1 MDACVGKI
9 VELLADGVVNYVKRH
24 GAYVIRYKNKVQLL
38 EQENKQLGEIKDRIQ
53 RKVDRA
59 ENNGKVIEIQ
69 VSSWLK
75 EAENMEGA
83 IANFLQ
89 QENRESFK
97 CFKGCI
103 CPNLM
108 WRHKTGK
115 EADTRKSDVSKLI
128 SGGDELEKS
137 PVARD
142 APFESDLK
150 FYSSQYY
157 TTFQSRAS
165 VVEEIKNALKD
176 YGVDMIGVHGP
187 GGAGKT
193 TMVKEVAKD
202 AEKLGI
208 FHKIAIAV
216 VSKDP
221 NTSKLQEDIATQL
234 NLEYKG
240 KSELERADGLRKA
253 LLNGKRKI
261 LVILDDLWQ
270 FLDLTAIGIPTS
282 ALGVR
287 GCKIL
292 LTSRNIEVFHMM
304 EVRLCFSIGYL
315 EEEETWELFTKVTGE
330 FGVDGSIARKV
341 SERCGGLP
349 IAIVAVGAALRG
361 QKEFVWNNALHQLEK
376 CPLEH
381 IEGIHPKDYTPLR
394 WSYDFLKEK
403 DAKSCFLL
411 CCLFPEDAE
420 ISIDDL
426 VKYSFALGFLRE
438 VDTLKVARDRVKAM
452 VNMLKSSCLLLN
464 GEEENFVKM
473 HDVIRDLA
481 ISITKEKQTEHGGGH
496 DWPGQQRFMVNHD
509 IRKWPK
515 NDAWKHHTAIS
526 LRINDDNFPFP
537 CDVLNCPLV
546 HTLVLESGKSSLKI
560 PNNFFQSMKEAK
572 VLDLKDILLDLR
584 SSILELDYLRMLR
597 LNNCQLLGDM
607 STIQNLKNR
616 IEILSFKEST
626 IEELPQEIRELTH
639 LRSLNL
645 MEWNS
650 LKLIPKGV
658 ISNLINL
665 EELYVTEDFKGWDTT
680 IYGGGM
686 SNASIAE
693 LKSLTQLTVL
703 YVSISAESSKI
714 MVQECP
720 DLFKKLIN
728 FNIFIS
734 IAYPFH
740 DQSRNVLKIEDIHH
754 IDDKFH
760 LLMDKVDVLKLSK
773 IQDLRYLF
781 GKPQLQFT
789 PSGGRSFSKLTY
801 LGIVGCNS
809 LKYLFSPSCAKAL
822 KLQKLKV
829 SNCSKIEQIIGVG
842 DYYHEEEGVIDE
854 AIIFSRLK
862 ILTLRSLSQFR
873 SFCPK
878 MEKTTIERDPSNWT
892 TTAESIFN
900 EKVSFPV
907 LEELKIDE
915 LLLKDIWSKQTI
927 QFPKGSNKVS
937 FSQLKNV
944 NVTQCHNLVNVFP
957 SNMLPRL
964 QNLERLRVRDCSSL
978 TLLIEDLNLNI
989 QSLTVKFKFID
1000 VFPKLRDLELW
1011 YLPKL
1016 MKIWL
1021 NDEDYCSYDNSVHLC
1036 LKTISIMSCGSLR
1049 YAFSAFVA
1057 RHLALVQ
1064 HLSIKACPGMEVIVS
1079 EAKGEGEI
1087 DDGTIAFKEL
1097 KELWLKDLPNLRS
1110 FYEFKFEAPHL
1121 FNYQD
1126 ACPNVKTLYLGDF
1139 KSIGEIQVWDLAT
1152 IQEHLHN
1159 VSLIRCQVSTKV
1171 FSHHMKRSYRMIHL
1185 QNCRGFKHVIDLVGT
1200 ISVGE
1205 EHFIDVKRLKLYDL
1219 PELVSLWNNNF
1230 HEIGA
1235 IRNLKYI
1242 HIKNCPQMKNLLT
1255 DSMPTTL
1262 QHLETLAVQS
1272 CEMMEEIIVIEEN
1285 NINIIGEEK
1294 ATWIEFSKLESLI
1307 LIDLPNLKSFCNDE
1321 RGSFNF
1327 SSLRGVRVENCPKM
1341 KTFVFGQICLPSRMM
1356 QVLEGDNENV
1366 EITNLN
1372 AYFGVRNED
1381 SNHMSKII
1389 HWGNNFGY
1397 FELCNPEY
1405 FFDDEEI
1412 VNLYSYEREQERKRE
1427 YYRDD

>member
-907 LEELKIDE
+907 LDILNIDDLPVKDIWNNQMIQSPNGSNKVSFSQLKDVSVVQCHNLVNVFPSNMLPQLQNLERLSVRDCSSLALLIEGLNSNIQSPRVKFKFIDVFSKLRDLDLRYLPKLMKIWLNDEDYCSYDNSVHLYLQTISIMSCGSLRYAFSAFVAKHLALIQYLSIKACPEMEVIVSEAKGEGEIDDGTMTFKELKELLLENLPNLRSFHEYKSEASHLFNYQVSFPVLEELKIDE

-944 NVTQCHNLVNVFP
+944 NVTQCHNLLLLLDISRS
-957 SNMLPRL
+957 SN
-964 QNLERLRVRDCSSL
+964 
-978 TLLIEDLNLNI
+978 I
-989 QSLTVKFKFID
+989 
-1000 VFPKLRDLELW
+1000 
-1011 YLPKL
+1011 
-1016 MKIWL
+1016 
-1021 NDEDYCSYDNSVHLC
+1021 
-1036 LKTISIMSCGSLR
+1036 
-1049 YAFSAFVA
+1049 
-1057 RHLALVQ
+1057 
-1064 HLSIKACPGMEVIVS
+1064 
-1079 EAKGEGEI
+1079 
-1087 DDGTIAFKEL
+1087 
-1097 KELWLKDLPNLRS
+1097 
-1110 FYEFKFEAPHL
+1110 
-1121 FNYQD
+1121 
-1126 ACPNVKTLYLGDF
+1126 
-1139 KSIGEIQVWDLAT
+1139 
-1152 IQEHLHN
+1152 
-1159 VSLIRCQVSTKV
+1159 
-1171 FSHHMKRSYRMIHL
+1171 
-1185 QNCRGFKHVIDLVGT
+1185 
-1200 ISVGE
+1200 
-1205 EHFIDVKRLKLYDL
+1205 
-1219 PELVSLWNNNF
+1219 
-1230 HEIGA
+1230 
-1235 IRNLKYI
+1235 
-1242 HIKNCPQMKNLLT
+1242 
-1255 DSMPTTL
+1255 
-1262 QHLETLAVQS
+1262 
-1272 CEMMEEIIVIEEN
+1272 
-1285 NINIIGEEK
+1285 
-1294 ATWIEFSKLESLI
+1294 
-1307 LIDLPNLKSFCNDE
+1307 
-1321 RGSFNF
+1321 
-1327 SSLRGVRVENCPKM
+1327 
-1341 KTFVFGQICLPSRMM
+1341 
-1356 QVLEGDNENV
+1356 
-1366 EITNLN
+1366 
-1372 AYFGVRNED
+1372 
-1381 SNHMSKII
+1381 
-1389 HWGNNFGY
+1389 
-1397 FELCNPEY
+1397 
-1405 FFDDEEI
+1405 
-1412 VNLYSYEREQERKRE
+1412 
-1427 YYRDD
+1427 